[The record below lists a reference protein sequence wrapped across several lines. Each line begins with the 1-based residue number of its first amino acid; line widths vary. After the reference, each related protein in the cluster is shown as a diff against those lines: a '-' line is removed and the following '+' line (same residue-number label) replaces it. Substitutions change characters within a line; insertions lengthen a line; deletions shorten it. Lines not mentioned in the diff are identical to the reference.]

1 MPSILQRYATPLT
14 AGLFLVSLISGV
26 ALFFHVWPSVFHSM
40 HVWLSM
46 PLIAPFVLHLWRN
59 WRPMI
64 NYLAKPA
71 FSAAMAVCLVAALGF
86 GFASSAAG
94 GRHGSA
100 QFALLR
106 ALTATTPAKLAPA
119 LGTDADTL
127 VTTLKARGF
136 ANAAV
141 DATLTEIAAN
151 AGKDNGD
158 LASALAAVVSR

>member
-46 PLIAPFVLHLWRN
+46 VLIAPFVLHLWRN

-64 NYLAKPA
+64 SYLAKPA

-86 GFASSAAG
+86 GFASASGG
-94 GRHGSA
+94 GRRGLA
-100 QFALLR
+100 QFALVQ
-106 ALTATTPAKLAPA
+106 ALTASTPAKLAPA

-127 VTTLKARGF
+127 VATLKARGF
-136 ANAAV
+136 ANAVV
-141 DATLTEIAAN
+141 DAPLTNIAAN
-151 AGKDNGD
+151 SGKDNGE
-158 LASALAAVVSR
+158 LASALVAAAGK